1 MNWASIELLVLDV
14 DGVLTDGRI
23 LSSAEGGWEKSFYV
37 QDGCATKL
45 WSQMGGQV
53 AIISGRSEP
62 ALDRRAAEL
71 GIQTVCK
78 GVSDKTA
85 ALDVILS
92 SSDTNA
98 RGVAYVGDDLPDLGP
113 MSRVTFP
120 VAVANAHPAVK
131 RSAMYITRRKGGRG
145 AVAEVVEFLL
155 RKQGRW
161 STAFHTAIGVDRES

>member
-1 MNWASIELLVLDV
+1 MKWASIELLVLDV

-23 LSSAEGGWEKSFYV
+23 LSSLEGGWEKSFYV
-37 QDGCATKL
+37 QDGCAIKL

-53 AIISGRSEP
+53 AIISGRSES

-78 GVSDKTA
+78 GVSDKIA
-85 ALDVILS
+85 ALNGILS
-92 SSDTNA
+92 SSGSSD
-98 RGVAYVGDDLPDLGP
+98 RGVAYVGDDLPDIGP
-113 MSRVTFP
+113 MSSVTFP

-131 RSAMYITRRKGGRG
+131 RFAKYISRRPGGCG

-161 STAFHTAIGVDRES
+161 SRALQTAIGVDKES

>member
-53 AIISGRSEP
+53 AIISGCSES

-71 GIQTVCK
+71 GIQTVFK

-92 SSDTNA
+92 SSETDA
-98 RGVAYVGDDLPDLGP
+98 HGVAYVGDDLPDLGP
-113 MSRVTFP
+113 MSRVSFP
-120 VAVANAHPAVK
+120 VAVANAHSAVK
-131 RSAMYITRRKGGRG
+131 RSALYITRREGGRG

-161 STAFHTAIGVDRES
+161 STAFRTAIGVDRES